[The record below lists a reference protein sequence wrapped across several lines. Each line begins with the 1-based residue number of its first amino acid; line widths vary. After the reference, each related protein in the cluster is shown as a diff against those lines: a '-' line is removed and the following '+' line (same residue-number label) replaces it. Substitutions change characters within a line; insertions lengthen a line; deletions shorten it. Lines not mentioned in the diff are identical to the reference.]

1 MEAWIEFA
9 RGPLF
14 ALSILIFLLGMGRH
28 VVLQTHALVAGKGRR
43 LKHVSWRRTVL
54 DSLSWALP
62 VRHLVRGTIFISATS
77 FLFHVGAVL
86 VPLFA
91 PGHIALWERFLGV
104 ALPSLGRLLADLLS
118 LTTVACCVLMLTYRI
133 VIRRARD
140 LSRPSDY
147 VLLALVL
154 LPFASGYL
162 AANPQQSPIP
172 WSGMLLLHLL
182 SAELLLIVAP
192 FTKLSHIVL
201 FLFDRL
207 SVVHWQ
213 LRPGAG
219 ERVAEALF
227 GEEAR
232 V

>member
-1 MEAWIEFA
+1 MDYWLDLA

-14 ALSILIFLLGMGRH
+14 AAALLVFALGMLRH
-28 VVLQTHALVAGKGRR
+28 VLLQLHALVFNKGRR
-43 LKHVSWRRTVL
+43 LKQVTWRRVAL
-54 DSLSWALP
+54 DSLSWAVPL
-62 VRHLVRGTIFISATS
+62 RHLVRGTIFISATS

-86 VPLFA
+86 VPLFY
-91 PGHIALWERFLGV
+91 PGHIVLWEEFLGV
-104 ALPSLGRLLADLLS
+104 GLPALGRGVADTLT
-118 LTTVACCVLMLTYRI
+118 LTTIGCCVLLLGYRV

-147 VLLALVL
+147 ILLVMVL
-154 LPFASGYL
+154 LPFLSGYL
-162 AANPQQSPIP
+162 AAHPAVNPLP
-172 WSGMLLLHLL
+172 WGGMLLIHIV
-182 SAELLLIVAP
+182 SAELLMIAAP

-201 FLFDRL
+201 FVFDRL
-207 SVVHWQ
+207 SLVHWQ

-219 ERVAEALF
+219 KKVAEALF

>member
-14 ALSILIFLLGMGRH
+14 AFSMLIFLLGMGRH
-28 VVLQTHALVAGKGRR
+28 VLLQTHALVAGKGRR
-43 LKHVSWRRTVL
+43 LKQVSWRRTML
-54 DSLSWALP
+54 DSLSWAVP
-62 VRHLVRGTIFISATS
+62 VRHMVRGTIFISATS

-91 PGHIALWERFLGV
+91 PGHIILWERFLGV
-104 ALPSLGRLLADLLS
+104 ALPSLGRSFADVLS
-118 LTTVACCVLMLTYRI
+118 LTTVVCCFLMLTYRA

-147 VLLALVL
+147 VLLVLVL

-162 AANPQQSPIP
+162 AAHPQYSPIS
-172 WSGMLLLHLL
+172 WNGMLLVHLL
-182 SAELLLIVAP
+182 SAELLLIAAP

-201 FLFDRL
+201 FVFDRL

-213 LRPGAG
+213 FRPGAG

>member
-1 MEAWIEFA
+1 MEAWINFA

-14 ALSILIFLLGMGRH
+14 ALSLLVFLLGMARH
-28 VVLQTHALVAGKGRR
+28 VLLQAHALLAGKGRR
-43 LKHVSWRRTVL
+43 LKQVCWRRAVL
-54 DSLSWALP
+54 DSLSWAIP

-91 PGHIALWERFLGV
+91 PGHILLWERFLGV
-104 ALPSLGRLLADLLS
+104 ALPSLSRAVADALS
-118 LTTVACCVLMLTYRI
+118 LTTVACCLLLLTYRV

-140 LSRPSDY
+140 LSRRSDY
-147 VLLALVL
+147 VLLVLVL
-154 LPFASGYL
+154 VPFASGYL
-162 AANPQQSPIP
+162 AAHPQHSPVP
-172 WSGMLLLHLL
+172 WSGMLLLHVL
-182 SAELLLIVAP
+182 SAEALLIAAP

-201 FLFDRL
+201 FVFDRL

>member
-1 MEAWIEFA
+1 MGYWIDIA

-14 ALSILIFLLGMGRH
+14 AFSLLIMTLGLGRLVLL
-28 VVLQTHALVAGKGRR
+28 QSHALLAKKGRR
-43 LKHVSWRRTVL
+43 LKQVSWRRVAMDT
-54 DSLSWALP
+54 LSWAFPL
-62 VRHLVRGTIFISATS
+62 RHMVRGTIVISIAS

-86 VPLFA
+86 LPLFA
-91 PGHIALWERFLGV
+91 PGHVVLWEEFLRIGLPALRPDV
-104 ALPSLGRLLADLLS
+104 AHALT
-118 LTTVACCVLMLTYRI
+118 LTTIVCCALLLGYRL

-147 VLLALVL
+147 VLLVMVL
-154 LPFASGYL
+154 LPFVSGYL
-162 AANPQQSPIP
+162 ASHPAINPLP
-172 WSGMLLLHLL
+172 WSAMILIHIL
-182 SAELLLIVAP
+182 SAEALMVAAP

-201 FLFDRL
+201 FAFDRL
-207 SVVHWQ
+207 SAVHWQ

-219 ERVAEALF
+219 DRVAEALF